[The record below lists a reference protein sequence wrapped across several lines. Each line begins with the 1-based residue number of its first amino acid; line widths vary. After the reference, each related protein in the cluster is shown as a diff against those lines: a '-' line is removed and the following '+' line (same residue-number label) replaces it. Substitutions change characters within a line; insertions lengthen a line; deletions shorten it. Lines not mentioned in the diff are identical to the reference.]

1 VNLEALIFD
10 VDGALVDTEEL
21 HRQAYNQTFLDFGF
35 GREWNASRYAELLRI
50 SGGHARIAAY
60 IDQIEV
66 PPAEKVSLRRVIP
79 AIHREKTR
87 FYGQLIASNS
97 VRLRPGV
104 ARLID
109 EARSA
114 NVRLGLLA
122 SSASANVDTLATSA
136 LGRERRKAV
145 VAIVC
150 GDMVTRKKPAPDI
163 YELLLSML
171 RVLPDAAIAFKDS
184 TNGVLAAK
192 SAGLCTVFTPNRWT
206 LAQTPPAA
214 DLALN
219 SLGDPGNP
227 IDPTSAASIGA
238 PYLEL
243 SKLEKL
249 RLPQNVGLRSSK
261 TGY

>member
-1 VNLEALIFD
+1 MNLEALIFD
-10 VDGALVDTEEL
+10 VDGTLVDTEEL

-60 IDQIEV
+60 IDQIRV

-97 VRLRPGV
+97 VAYAPGV

-171 RVLPDAAIAFKDS
+171 RILPDAAIAFKE

-192 SAGLCTVFTPNRWT
+192 SAGLYTVFTPNRWT

-243 SKLEKL
+243 SKA
-249 RLPQNVGLRSSK
+249 
-261 TGY
+261 